1 MAIIMGMMA
10 TMVAMMAMI
19 MGRMATMWKTKAS
32 PAGLLLPDG
41 WLVARHK
48 LELGLGRLLW
58 RLMSGYEDMPIW
70 GYSNISVYQ
79 DTVIYE
85 EVRLCV
91 HGNLIIIRERN
102 DYIMLEC
109 WFNDVGDGNCKP
121 QLGDGYSR
129 ALMPRI
135 QIVVATNFEFVS
147 FPGKGTS

>member
-1 MAIIMGMMA
+1 MMA
-10 TMVAMMAMI
+10 MITAMVAMMAIII

-48 LELGLGRLLW
+48 LELGLGRLL
-58 RLMSGYEDMPIW
+58 RCLMSGYEDMPIW
-70 GYSNISVYQ
+70 GNGNISGYQ
-79 DTVIYE
+79 DTAIYE

-91 HGNLIIIRERN
+91 HGNLIIYIRERN
-102 DYIMLEC
+102 DYTMSEC
-109 WFNDVGDGNCKP
+109 WFNDIGDRNCQL

-135 QIVVATNFEFVS
+135 HIVVATNFEVLW